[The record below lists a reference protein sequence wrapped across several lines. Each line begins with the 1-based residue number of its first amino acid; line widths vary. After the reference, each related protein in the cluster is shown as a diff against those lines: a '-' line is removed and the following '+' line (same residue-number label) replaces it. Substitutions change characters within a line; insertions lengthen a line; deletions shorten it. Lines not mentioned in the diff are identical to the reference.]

1 MNSLV
6 TLVLLGQIIGCTFS
20 HHLLPQLDCNGEEAE
35 NLAELAEQYI
45 NEHNLHGY
53 KHTLNVIKDVH
64 VLPRRPH
71 GKVIF
76 LNLEFLETVCHVS
89 DPTPI
94 ENCTVRPDYYHAVEA
109 ECDVRLLSDED
120 VVKVVASKCHS
131 EADSVE
137 NVRQKCP
144 KCPILI
150 PLNDPH
156 VVQSV
161 EYVLRKYNEE
171 HPEHVFEVLEISRGQ
186 HKYDPE
192 AFYVEFAIVET
203 NCSAQEAHD
212 DHHDCHPKA
221 AGEARAGFCRATVF
235 RSHADLEKP
244 KDELY
249 ESDCVIFDVKVGHS
263 HTHLIEHHFGKN
275 IPSPGH
281 NNTILDL
288 VHSHNH
294 TSASHESNSHEHVA
308 ATEVV
313 APVAKREAP
322 TAVSHDHTHATKL
335 CPGRV
340 HHFKV

>member
-109 ECDVRLLSDED
+109 EY
-120 VVKVVASKCHS
+120 
-131 EADSVE
+131 SVE

-221 AGEARAGFCRATVF
+221 AGEA
-235 RSHADLEKP
+235 
-244 KDELY
+244 
-249 ESDCVIFDVKVGHS
+249 VGHS